1 MNSQQLS
8 QAELLAVHPSCT
20 VKEMEFGKWNR
31 KQESVV
37 DEDRE
42 IKTSSN
48 LLFFFL
54 CWKKRKLN
62 LSWPIS
68 PQSPKARQDIFAG
81 KPWGEANSISFYG
94 KTVKIQKTRWN
105 NELIKTCNCNSMDE
119 TINHGDGNILSFQD
133 CVRMS
138 CQQKG
143 LQE

>member
-48 LLFFFL
+48 LFIFFSML
-54 CWKKRKLN
+54 EKEEIKSEL
-62 LSWPIS
+62 
-68 PQSPKARQDIFAG
+68 
-81 KPWGEANSISFYG
+81 AN
-94 KTVKIQKTRWN
+94 
-105 NELIKTCNCNSMDE
+105 
-119 TINHGDGNILSFQD
+119 
-133 CVRMS
+133 
-138 CQQKG
+138 
-143 LQE
+143 